1 MWKEHL
7 RKRLKVD
14 EGLKLRSYKD
24 SVGVWTIGWGHT
36 KGVEQNQLIGMHD
49 AETFLTSDIEEAIA
63 TARKVFINF
72 NDLSGPRK
80 AVLTNMAFNLGET
93 RLRSFKKLIAAVVAE
108 DFSKA
113 SLEMLDSKW
122 AVQVGQRAKRL
133 AKSMSE
139 NVYV

>member
-36 KGVEQNQLIGMHD
+36 RGVEQNQLIGMHD
-49 AETFLTSDIEEAIA
+49 AESFLTSDIEEAIA
-63 TARKVFINF
+63 AARKVVINY

-80 AVLTNMAFNLGET
+80 AGLANMAFNRGET